1 MELPD
6 VSPASSP
13 NLVRPHLSP
22 EEQLASSPSHS
33 PSPTPVLPVARRS
46 FLTRLATIKE
56 SNSDT
61 VSPPQLSS
69 SPSPASS
76 PQHRLSPVPS
86 PQHRLSP
93 APSPQH
99 RLSPATSP
107 PMVTRRFSSIS
118 ESDTMFATPTGSLVS
133 LETDELKLP
142 SETSV

>member
-22 EEQLASSPSHS
+22 EEQLTSSSSHS
-33 PSPTPVLPVARRS
+33 PSSSIPVTRRS
-46 FLTRLATIKE
+46 FLTRLATIEE
-56 SNSDT
+56 SKSDT
-61 VSPPQLSS
+61 MSPSQPSS
-69 SPSPASS
+69 SPS
-76 PQHRLSPVPS
+76 PS

-93 APSPQH
+93 APAPSPQH
-99 RLSPATSP
+99 RLSPVTSP

-133 LETDELKLP
+133 IETDELKLP
-142 SETSV
+142 METSV

>member
-6 VSPASSP
+6 DSPASSP

-22 EEQLASSPSHS
+22 EEQIASSPSHS
-33 PSPTPVLPVARRS
+33 PSPTPVLPVTQRS

-61 VSPPQLSS
+61 MSPTQLSS
-69 SPSPASS
+69 S
-76 PQHRLSPVPS
+76 PS

-93 APSPQH
+93 ATSPQH

-107 PMVTRRFSSIS
+107 PMVNRRFSNIS

-142 SETSV
+142 PETSV